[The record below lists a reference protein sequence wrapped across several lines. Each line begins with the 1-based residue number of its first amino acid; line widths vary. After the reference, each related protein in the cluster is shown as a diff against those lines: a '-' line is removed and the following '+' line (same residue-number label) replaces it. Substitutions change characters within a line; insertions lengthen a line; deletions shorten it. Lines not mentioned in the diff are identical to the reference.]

1 MIGLL
6 FLSFGAFLALGIP
19 IVFGIGASALVAL
32 LVDGQ
37 IPFSVVV
44 TKIFSGM
51 DSFPLMAIP
60 FFILAG
66 EIMNRS
72 GITERIVEFSNDLVG
87 RLRGG
92 LAHVN
97 ILANM
102 ILAGVSGSC
111 VADCSATGTLLIPAM
126 VKKGYPVEFSVC
138 LTACA
143 STMGPII
150 PPSILMIL
158 YGSLTGVSI
167 GALFLGGV
175 IPGVII
181 GLSLM
186 AVAFLLCRWRGFGAP
201 MEGGSLRHVTVSFR
215 RAVWALL
222 VPVIILGGVLSGIFT
237 ATEAG
242 IVAVVYSLMVGLF
255 ILRTLRPGQ
264 LLGILVDSTV
274 TAGMVMLIIGVASI
288 FGYLLTRWHFQDLVL
303 SFLQSFSR
311 EPGLILAAIMLFL
324 IVLGGFVDVT
334 PMLIMFGPA
343 LAVIGVKLGYDPV
356 HFGVVMVM
364 TALIG
369 AVTPPVATLLFVSCG
384 IAKISLSRII
394 RPVWV
399 FVLPLVVVAFLTAYV
414 PPLVTA
420 IPRMLLR

>member
-1 MIGLL
+1 M
-6 FLSFGAFLALGIP
+6 
-19 IVFGIGASALVAL
+19 
-32 LVDGQ
+32 
-37 IPFSVVV
+37 
-44 TKIFSGM
+44 
-51 DSFPLMAIP
+51 
-60 FFILAG
+60 
-66 EIMNRS
+66 
-72 GITERIVEFSNDLVG
+72 
-87 RLRGG
+87 
-92 LAHVN
+92 
-97 ILANM
+97 
-102 ILAGVSGSC
+102 
-111 VADCSATGTLLIPAM
+111 
-126 VKKGYPVEFSVC
+126 
-138 LTACA
+138 
-143 STMGPII
+143 
-150 PPSILMIL
+150 
-158 YGSLTGVSI
+158 
-167 GALFLGGV
+167 
-175 IPGVII
+175 
-181 GLSLM
+181 
-186 AVAFLLCRWRGFGAP
+186 
-201 MEGGSLRHVTVSFR
+201 
-215 RAVWALL
+215 
-222 VPVIILGGVLSGIFT
+222 PVIILGGILSGIFT

-311 EPGLILAAIMLFL
+311 EPGVILAAIMLFL